1 MEFAIQTN
9 KVTITSQ
16 EFAKMVNKS
25 LSNKVGLGLYNF
37 PGFDLSNY
45 FVEGSVRTLP
55 EWKRLA
61 SEAANDLIDEEGFN
75 DFI

>member
-1 MEFAIQTN
+1 MNVALEQN
-9 KVTITSQ
+9 KITITSQ
-16 EFAKMVNKS
+16 EFAKLVNKS
-25 LSNKVGLGLYNF
+25 LSNKVGMGLYDF

-45 FVEGSVRTLP
+45 FVEGTVRTMP
-55 EWKRLA
+55 EWKKLA

>member
-9 KVTITSQ
+9 KITITSQ

-75 DFI
+75 GLI

>member
-9 KVTITSQ
+9 KITITSQ

-45 FVEGSVRTLP
+45 FAEGSVRTLP

-75 DFI
+75 GLI